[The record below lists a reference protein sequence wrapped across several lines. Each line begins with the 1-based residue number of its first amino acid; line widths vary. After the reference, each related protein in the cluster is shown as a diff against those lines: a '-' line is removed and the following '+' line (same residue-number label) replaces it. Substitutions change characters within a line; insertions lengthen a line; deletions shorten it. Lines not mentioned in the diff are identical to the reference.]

1 MLCSHGEGPV
11 SLPRVASLSL
21 LLAAAV
27 ASSAC
32 AQLARLRAHRAPRP
46 TPAASPDDDSRAP
59 PPVMPLALAR
69 DDDYVVRIVAGTVT
83 CSGTLVDEDRVLTA
97 HHCVSA
103 RNKFGDVLDKDAD
116 PSSVRVELGGDYL
129 PWGEVG
135 VKAIVAPPC
144 GFEGGRGDI
153 AVLVL
158 ERRLIGV
165 ATLQPRLDAPPH
177 MDEAVEPVGFGRCA
191 LSNDGIRRKER
202 TGGHVDRIY
211 RSRFQ
216 LEASICPG
224 DSGGPALSR
233 DKGQV
238 IGVISESVMDGDAHT
253 LGRSEFT
260 RLDQW
265 RPVFANAKSISDGMN
280 PAELPPVAGCSSP

>member
-1 MLCSHGEGPV
+1 M
-11 SLPRVASLSL
+11 SLQRAASLVL
-21 LLAAAV
+21 LLAAAT
-27 ASSAC
+27 ASGAC
-32 AQLARLRAHRAPRP
+32 AQLSRLRSRHAPQP

-103 RNKFGDVLDKDAD
+103 RNKFGDVLDTDAK

-144 GFEGGRGDI
+144 GYKGGTGDI

-158 ERRLIGV
+158 QRRLIGV
-165 ATLQPRLDAPPH
+165 ATLPPRLDAPPH
-177 MDEAVEPVGFGRCA
+177 LGEGLEPVGFGRCA
-191 LSNDGIRRKER
+191 LSNDGIRRKDR
-202 TGGHVDRIY
+202 IGGHIDHIG
-211 RSRFQ
+211 RSTFQ
-216 LEASICPG
+216 FEASICPG
-224 DSGGPALSR
+224 DSGGPALNRSQ
-233 DKGQV
+233 GQV
-238 IGVISESVMDGDAHT
+238 VGVISESVMDGDAHT
-253 LGRSEFT
+253 VGRSEFT
-260 RLDQW
+260 RVDEW
-265 RPVFANAKSISDGMN
+265 RPVFANAKLISEGSSA
-280 PAELPPVAGCSSP
+280 AELPPIAGCPSK